1 MEYSLGLC
9 KCVDV
14 CVCGNHNLHQ
24 IIVIIYA
31 HFYQIKQYQMN
42 GLKAKQQH
50 EAWYSGFNMQYIDEN
65 KDENKLWEA

>member
-50 EAWYSGFNMQYIDEN
+50 EA
-65 KDENKLWEA
+65 